1 MILPM
6 NRRLG
11 SAILIAVFVCSLTGW
26 IHAEDQPKKPRQPAQ
41 TAVRY
46 ADFGA
51 VGDGKVDDLQAIA
64 AAHAHANKERRPVR
78 ADDGATYYLGGAA
91 TTVIVETDT
100 DFGQAKFIIDDTRLQ
115 DRRKHVF
122 EVRSTHEPIKPK
134 GITALKKGQA
144 KLKARLTGACVV
156 VVTDRNVR
164 RYIRRGGNANKGSH
178 QTDVFVVDQ
187 DGNVDPNTPI
197 LWDFEQVTGIVAYPM
212 DKTRLTITG
221 GHFTT
226 IANRAE
232 SKYSYHARG
241 LAIRRSNVLVR
252 GVRHHVTGEGKSGAP
267 YGGFI
272 NVGRCANVIV
282 RDTVLT
288 GRKTY
293 RTMGRGGR
301 MVSMGSYDIS
311 LNRAMNVSFINV
323 TQTNDIH
330 DRRFWGI
337 MGSNF
342 CKNLTYEG
350 CTLSRFDAHQGVA
363 NATIRN
369 STLGYMG
376 INAIGSGTLLVENT
390 TVRSGSFINLR
401 SDYGS
406 TWDGEFVIRNCVF
419 RPRNPGAPA
428 LIGGRNDGRH
438 DFGYTCTMPHTI
450 TIQGLR
456 IEDARS
462 SPGVAGPAVFGNF
475 NPAYKTVGYD
485 EAFPYVKTK
494 RVILK
499 DVTTASGK
507 PLRVSANEVMFRNV
521 NLVTGESR

>member
-1 MILPM
+1 MILRM
-6 NRRLG
+6 SRHIV
-11 SAILIAVFVCSLTGW
+11 SAILLAICMCSSAGW
-26 IHAEDQPKKPRQPAQ
+26 AHAEDAPARQKPSERTP
-41 TAVRY
+41 VRY

-51 VGDGKVDDLQAIA
+51 VGDGKADDLQAIA
-64 AAHAHANKERRPVR
+64 DAHAYANQHRRPVR
-78 ADDGATYYLGGAA
+78 ADDRATYYLGGAA
-91 TTVIVETDT
+91 TTVIIETDT
-100 DFGQAKFIIDDTRLQ
+100 DFGQAKFVIDDTQLE
-115 DRRKHVF
+115 DHRKHVF
-122 EVRSTHEPIKPK
+122 EVRSTHAPIKPE
-134 GITALKKGQA
+134 GITALKKGQPR
-144 KLKARLTGACVV
+144 LDARLPGACVV
-156 VVTDRNVR
+156 VVTDSNVR

-178 QTDVFVVDQ
+178 QTDVFVVGD
-187 DGNVDPNTPI
+187 DGKVDPSTPI
-197 LWDFEQVTGIVAYPM
+197 LWDFDRVTDIVAYPM
-212 DKTRLTITG
+212 DKAKLTITG

-232 SKYSYHARG
+232 SKYRYHARG
-241 LAIRRSNVLVR
+241 LAIRRSNVRVR
-252 GVRHHVTGEGKSGAP
+252 GVKHHVTGEGKTGAP

-301 MVSMGSYDIS
+301 MVSMGSYDLS
-311 LNRAMNVSFINV
+311 LNRAMNVSFVNV

-342 CKNLTYEG
+342 CKNLTYDG

-369 STLGYMG
+369 SKLGYMG

-419 RPRNPGAPA
+419 RPGNPRAPA
-428 LIGGRNDGRH
+428 LLGGRNDGQH

-494 RVILK
+494 RVLLK
-499 DVTTASGK
+499 DVVTASGK
-507 PLRVSANEVMFRNV
+507 PLRVSANQVMFRDV
-521 NLVTGESR
+521 KLETGKTR